1 MEDEKRPCTAKKV
14 LVEYEEQDN
23 IFSPLHLYMREESPE
38 QGFEQRERELNTYLN
53 YSCVR
58 N

>member
-38 QGFEQRERELNTYLN
+38 QGFEQRERENLILI
-53 YSCVR
+53 
-58 N
+58 